1 MKMHKLNKTKNT
13 FSILLVLFI
22 LSTLFFV
29 NCNSTY
35 TSKKKGYYRINFPQ
49 RKYVKFDQ
57 PGFPYSFEYPIYATI
72 EEDSLL
78 SNQKGQDPYSINID
92 FPSLNGKIYITYK
105 IIGQTSIYQVKNT
118 GGGYRDSIGKN
129 IFQNLVNDCY
139 NLTYKND
146 VKANSIEDSVM
157 HTPNDITGIFFR
169 LSGSVA
175 TAKQFF
181 LSDTIHNFLRGAL
194 YFDATPNEDS
204 LRPVNDF
211 LQEDM
216 KHLINTLKWKNAS
229 PAPSAK
235 NDK

>member
-57 PGFPYSFEYPIYATI
+57 PGFPYSFEYPVYATI

-129 IFQNLVNDCY
+129 VFQNLVNDCY

-216 KHLINTLKWKNAS
+216 KHIINTLKWK
-229 PAPSAK
+229 
-235 NDK
+235 

>member
-1 MKMHKLNKTKNT
+1 MKMDKLFNVKNNL
-13 FSILLVLFI
+13 SITFI
-22 LSTLFFV
+22 LFFLALFFFIS
-29 NCNSTY
+29 CNSTY
-35 TSKKKGYYRINFPQ
+35 TSKKQGYYKIDFPKRQ
-49 RKYVKFDQ
+49 YIKFDK
-57 PGFPYSFEYPIYATI
+57 PGFPYSFEYPVYATI
-72 EEDSLL
+72 EQQDSVS
-78 SNQKGQDPYSINID
+78 SNQKGNDPYSINID
-92 FPSLNGKIYITYK
+92 FSSLNGKIYMTYK
-105 IIGQTSIYQVKNT
+105 IIGETSIYQVKNA

-157 HTPNDITGIFFR
+157 HTPNNITGIFFR

-181 LSDTIHNFLRGAL
+181 LSDTTHNFLRGAL

-216 KHLINTLKWKNAS
+216 KHIINTLQWR
-229 PAPSAK
+229 
-235 NDK
+235 